1 MTVPMIQE
9 RGDAP
14 SASTLFPASFV
25 IALLL
30 SAPPLTGGHAQDADP
45 TSEATGPQLIQV
57 EAEDYAFD
65 APEEISSGWTTL
77 RYVNTGEEP
86 HLLLVAR
93 LPEGKTVE
101 DYQAETVPVFDEA
114 WHQLREGRIDQE
126 EALRT
131 IQANLPEWYGGIV
144 FKGGSGIVREGGTA
158 EVTLHLEPG
167 TYLLECYM
175 KNEEDEFH
183 GVEGMI
189 RELAVIDEDG
199 TDYTPPEADVEITLS
214 NFAMD
219 ISGDLTAGERT
230 FAVHVE
236 EHPEEGFGHNVHVAR
251 DLEEGPDEVMRWMN
265 YLALDG
271 LRPPAPATFIG
282 GIHLMPAG
290 ETGYFTVDLEPGRH
304 LFLSEFTGHRG
315 VRQEVEVEP

>member
-1 MTVPMIQE
+1 MRNPVSEGGRAATL
-9 RGDAP
+9 
-14 SASTLFPASFV
+14 ASTLFPASLM

-30 SAPPLTGGHAQDADP
+30 SAPPLTGAHAQDSDP
-45 TSEATGPQLIQV
+45 AYEPTATQLVQV

-65 APEEISSGWTTL
+65 APEEISSGWTTF

-101 DYQAETVPVFDEA
+101 DYQAEVVPAFDEG
-114 WHQLREGRIDQE
+114 WQQLKAGKIDQE

-131 IQANLPEWYGGIV
+131 IEANVPEWYGEVV
-144 FKGGSGIVREGGTA
+144 FKGGSGIVREGGAA
-158 EVTLHLEPG
+158 EVTLNLEPG

-189 RELAVIDEDG
+189 RELVVTEEDG
-199 TDYTPPEADVEITLS
+199 ADHSPPEPDARITLS
-214 NFAMD
+214 NFEMEV
-219 ISGDLTAGERT
+219 SGDLTAGERT

-251 DLEEGPDEVMRWMN
+251 DLQEDPEEVLRWMN
-265 YLALDG
+265 YLELDG
-271 LRPPAPATFIG
+271 LQPPPPATFFG
-282 GIHLMPAG
+282 GMHLMPAG
-290 ETGYFTVDLEPGRH
+290 ETGYFTVDLEPGHH
-304 LFLSEFTGHRG
+304 LFVSEFTGHRG
-315 VRQEVEVEP
+315 VMTEVEVEE